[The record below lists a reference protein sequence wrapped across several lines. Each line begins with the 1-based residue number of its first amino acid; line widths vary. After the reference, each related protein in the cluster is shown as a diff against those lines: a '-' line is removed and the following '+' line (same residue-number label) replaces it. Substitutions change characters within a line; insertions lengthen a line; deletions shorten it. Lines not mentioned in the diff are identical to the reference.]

1 MKNYLKTIL
10 KNQSILWDLVVI
22 LVLALFL
29 TYLSIVDRMELLIKL
44 PFISLY
50 AAYILGRIIGVQAGR
65 KSKQG

>member
-29 TYLSIVDRMELLIKL
+29 TYLSIIDRMELLIKL
-44 PFISLY
+44 PFVSLY

-65 KSKQG
+65 KSKQV

>member
-50 AAYILGRIIGVQAGR
+50 AAYILGRVIGVQAGR
-65 KSKQG
+65 KSKQE